1 MITAKKYLSQ
11 AYRLD
16 QRINADLE
24 EVARLRVMASSIS
37 SPSWEEKT
45 GGTRSTDPPY
55 VKCIIKIIDLERH
68 IDEEVDK
75 LVDLKKQ
82 IRMVIDALPDK
93 DEQTVLR
100 YRCLLNYSFEKIGD
114 LMCCGKTTAW
124 EWYQKALR
132 HVILPENPIVI

>member
-1 MITAKKYLSQ
+1 MTAKEYLGQ

-24 EVARLRVMASSIS
+24 EVARLREMATSIS
-37 SPSWEEKT
+37 SPSWDEKT

-55 VKCIIKIIDLERH
+55 VKCVIKIIDLERH

-75 LVDLKKQ
+75 LVELKKQ
-82 IRMVIDALPDK
+82 IRMVIDAVPDK

-100 YRCLLNYSFEKIGD
+100 YRCLLNYTFEKIGD
-114 LMCCGKTTAW
+114 LMCADKTTAIR
-124 EWYQKALR
+124 WYRKAVN
-132 HVILPENPIVI
+132 HVVVPENAIVI

>member
-1 MITAKKYLSQ
+1 MTAQEYLGQ

-24 EVARLRVMASSIS
+24 EVARLREMATSIS
-37 SPSWEEKT
+37 SPSWDEKT

-55 VKCIIKIIDLERH
+55 VKCVIKIIDLERH

-75 LVDLKKQ
+75 LVELKKQ
-82 IRMVIDALPDK
+82 IRMVIDAVPDK

-100 YRCLLNYSFEKIGD
+100 YRCLLNYTFEKIGD
-114 LMCCGKTTAW
+114 LMCADKTTAIR
-124 EWYQKALR
+124 WYRKAVN
-132 HVILPENPIVI
+132 HVVVPENAIVI